1 MGMQCNTIT
10 VIDEIWSLNQDKE
23 DINVSYLSQ
32 LESAHQA
39 KYIRINDSII
49 CLKPVHDNI

>member
-23 DINVSYLSQ
+23 DINVYYLSQ
-32 LESAHQA
+32 LESAYQA
-39 KYIRINDSII
+39 KYIRIN
-49 CLKPVHDNI
+49 